1 MKLYTYPGNFRA
13 FKALI
18 AAQYNGVDIE
28 VPEFKMMEDN
38 TTPEFLAKNPLG
50 KVPLLETD
58 QGCIF
63 ESNAIARYI
72 ARIRTDTE
80 LYGATFFESGQIDSW
95 IDFCAHELEL
105 PATMWFYPIFG
116 YMPFNA
122 AATAKAKQDLAKAL
136 EVLNTHLL
144 HRTYLVGDKIT
155 LADITVASALVYPFK
170 MLLDAGFR
178 KPFGNVE
185 RWFCTCI
192 NQAEFK
198 AVVGDVPLCKKA
210 LQAEGDNS
218 APAAAKGGKKKGGD
232 GGKKKGGDGGGK
244 KSAKKEKAAAA
255 PAPAPQKKP
264 QHPLA
269 ILNKEKPAKVHADEW
284 KKTYKNCEHDGL
296 GYAGAADKF
305 WDLLGDDLK
314 DGNYSLW
321 HCEYLHNGDNDK
333 LWMTSNAISGFLE
346 RTEEIRKYA
355 MGVMSVAGAEGA
367 GNIFISGIWVFRGDT
382 EKHVVNC
389 NPDAEYY
396 TWEKITDTPAG
407 RKQLQDMWAGGENDG
422 DTIDGKAYYDSKVFV

>member
-38 TTPEFLAKNPLG
+38 QTPEFLAKNPLG

-63 ESNAIARYI
+63 ESNAISRYI
-72 ARIRTDTE
+72 ARIRSDTE
-80 LYGATFFESGQIDSW
+80 LYGVSFFESGQIDSW

-122 AATAKAKQDLAKAL
+122 AATAKAKEDLKKAL
-136 EVLNTHLL
+136 EVLDTHLL

-155 LADITVASALVYPFK
+155 LADITVASALVYPMK

-185 RWFCTCI
+185 RWFCTCV

-198 AVVGDVPLCKKA
+198 AVIGDVPLCKKM
-210 LQAEGDNS
+210 LQAEGDTS
-218 APAAAKGGKKKGGD
+218 VAAAPAKGGKKGGN
-232 GGKKKGGDGGGK
+232 DGGGK
-244 KSAKKEKAAAA
+244 KKKGGKKEKKAA
-255 PAPAPQKKP
+255 PPPAPKPAKKAL
-264 QHPLA
+264 HPLA
-269 ILNKEKPAKVHADEW
+269 ELNKKSPAKVHIDEW
-284 KKTYKNCEHDGL
+284 KKTYKNCENDGT
-296 GYAGAADKF
+296 GYVGACNKF
-305 WDLLGDDLK
+305 WDMMGEGLK
-314 DGNYSLW
+314 NGEYSLW
-321 HCEYLHNGDNDK
+321 SCRYNHNGDNDK

>member
-18 AAQYNGVDIE
+18 AAQYNGVDVE

-38 TTPEFLAKNPLG
+38 QTPEFLAKNPLG

-72 ARIRTDTE
+72 ARMRNDTE

-105 PATMWFYPIFG
+105 PATMWYYPIFG

-122 AATAKAKQDLAKAL
+122 AATAKAKADLKKAL

-155 LADITVASALVYPFK
+155 LADITLVSALVYPMK
-170 MLLDAGFR
+170 MLLDPAFR

-185 RWFCTCI
+185 RWFCTCV
-192 NQAEFK
+192 NQAQFK
-198 AVVGDVPLCKKA
+198 AVVGDVPLCKKT

-218 APAAAKGGKKKGGD
+218 VPAAAPAKKGGDKKKKGGD
-232 GGKKKGGDGGGK
+232 SKKA
-244 KSAKKEKAAAA
+244 AKKAAA
-255 PAPAPQKKP
+255 PAPAPAPKPKKVE
-264 QHPLA
+264 HPLA
-269 ILNKEKPAKVHADEW
+269 VLNKKSPAKVHIDEW
-284 KKTYKNCEHDGL
+284 KKTYKNCPHDGT
-296 GYAGAADKF
+296 GYAGACTKF
-305 WDLLGDDLK
+305 WELLGEGLK
-314 DGNYSLW
+314 TGEYSLW
-321 HCEYLHNGDNDK
+321 ECKYKHNEENDK
-333 LWMTSNAISGFLE
+333 LWMTSNAISGFIE
-346 RTEEIRKYA
+346 RTEEIRKYT
-355 MGVMSVAGAEGA
+355 MGVQAVSGAEGC
-367 GNIFISGIWVFRGDT
+367 GNIYINGVWLFRGDSK
-382 EKHVVNC
+382 EHMLNC
-389 NPDAEYY
+389 NPDAEHYEW
-396 TWEKITDTPAG
+396 TKLEDNEAG
-407 RKQLQDMWAGGENDG
+407 RKVVSEVWAGGEKDG
-422 DTIDGKAYYDSKVFV
+422 DKVNGQDYYDSKVFV

>member
-18 AAQYNGVDIE
+18 AAQYNGVDVE

-38 TTPEFLAKNPLG
+38 QTPEFLAKNPLG

-72 ARIRTDTE
+72 ARIRSDTE
-80 LYGATFFESGQIDSW
+80 LYGSTFFESGQIDSW

-122 AATAKAKQDLAKAL
+122 AATAKAKADLQKAL

-155 LADITVASALVYPFK
+155 LADITVASALVYPMK
-170 MLLDAGFR
+170 MLLDPSFR
-178 KPFGNVE
+178 KPYTHVE
-185 RWFCTCI
+185 RWFCTCV
-192 NQAEFK
+192 NQPQFK
-198 AVVGDVPLCKKA
+198 AVVGDVPLCKKS

-218 APAAAKGGKKKGGD
+218 KPAAPEKKAKGKKGG
-232 GGKKKGGDGGGK
+232 GGDGGGK
-244 KSAKKEKAAAA
+244 KAKKAA
-255 PAPAPQKKP
+255 PAPAPAPKKKAE
-264 QHPLA
+264 HPLA
-269 ILNKEKPAKVHADEW
+269 TLNKKNPAKVHIDEW
-284 KKTYKNCEHDGL
+284 KKTYKNCPHDGT
-296 GYAGAADKF
+296 GYKGACAKF
-305 WDLLGDDLK
+305 WDLLGEDLK
-314 DGNYSLW
+314 LGNYSLW
-321 HCEYLHNGDNDK
+321 KCSYNHNADNDK

-346 RTEEIRKYA
+346 RTEEIRKYT
-355 MGVMSVAGAEGA
+355 MGVQAVSGAEGK
-367 GNIFISGIWVFRGDT
+367 GNIFISGIWVFRGDSK
-382 EKHVVNC
+382 EHILNC

-396 TWEKITDTPAG
+396 TWTKLEDNAES
-407 RKQLQDMWAGGENDG
+407 RKLVEEVWAGGELDG
-422 DTIDGKAYYDSKVFV
+422 DTIEGNAYYDSKVFV

>member
-38 TTPEFLAKNPLG
+38 QTPEFLAKNPLG
-50 KVPLLETD
+50 KVPLLETS

-80 LYGATFFESGQIDSW
+80 LYGVSFFESGQIDSW

-122 AATAKAKQDLAKAL
+122 AATAKAKEDLKKAL

-155 LADITVASALVYPFK
+155 LADITIVSALVYPMK

-185 RWFCTCI
+185 RWFCTCV
-192 NQAEFK
+192 NQPEFK

-210 LQAEGDNS
+210 LQAEGDTS
-218 APAAAKGGKKKGGD
+218 APAPAPAGKNK

-244 KSAKKEKAAAA
+244 KKNKGGKA
-255 PAPAPQKKP
+255 PAPAPAPKKKAL
-264 QHPLA
+264 HPLA
-269 ILNKEKPAKVHADEW
+269 ELNKKKPAAVHIDEW
-284 KKTYKNCEHDGL
+284 KKTYKNCPHDGT
-296 GYAGAADKF
+296 GYKGACEKF
-305 WDLLGDDLK
+305 WEILGPGLK
-314 DGNYSLW
+314 TGDYSLW
-321 HCEYLHNGDNDK
+321 HCKYKHNGDNSL

-346 RTEEIRKYA
+346 RTEEIRKYT
-355 MGVMSVAGAEGA
+355 MGVQAVAGKEGA
-367 GNIFISGIWVFRGDT
+367 GNIFISGVWVFRGDSQ
-382 EKHVVNC
+382 KHILDC

-396 TWEKITDTPAG
+396 EWIKLSDTPET
-407 RKQLQDMWAGGENDG
+407 RKIMLDIWAGGENDG
-422 DTIDGKAYYDSKVFV
+422 DTIEGQPYYDSKVFV